1 MGIGD
6 FNHKLNRTT
15 ERYNIRLAFR
25 IEFHIAEFIS
35 QKKQILKTSYNL
47 FILRLNKFNFFSY
60 LIYYFV

>member
-35 QKKQILKTSYNL
+35 QKKQILKTS
-47 FILRLNKFNFFSY
+47 
-60 LIYYFV
+60 